1 MLFRFQYSVKL
12 WSWTA
17 TWVVKNVAPRRL
29 IGAPVA
35 SRPMVPRPH
44 ASMPSCSLR
53 SKIPLGNWRQ
63 NLDRMVAVESEWVGG
78 TPSTVPLVG
87 SLYQPCRVSQVRG
100 ATRALPVSQVTPPD
114 GAGGGSPRKS
124 ENANG
129 LNADVRLYASVSP
142 MRDRFHPSWASK
154 SRSCCAVSVRM
165 EGAATRSP
173 TRAVPVSARPGTG
186 ESPAASDT

>member
-12 WSWTA
+12 WSWMA
-17 TWVVKNVAPRRL
+17 TWVVKNVAPRRS

-87 SLYQPCRVSQVRG
+87 SLYQLCRVSQVSG
-100 ATRALPVSQVTPPD
+100 ATRALTVSQLTSPD
-114 GAGGGSPRKS
+114 GAGGGISLES
-124 ENANG
+124 ANANG
-129 LNADVRLYASVSP
+129 WSAAVRLYASVSP
-142 MRDRFHPSWASK
+142 LRDRFDQSWASK
-154 SRSCCAVSVRM
+154 SRSCCAVSMRM
-165 EGAATRSP
+165 EAGATRSP